1 MSGFGDTTYANLL
14 TARHGAVALVA
25 LNRPGAKNA
34 LNEAVR
40 ADLREAFA
48 AAERDAAVRAIVVA
62 GEGTSFCAG
71 ADIRE
76 LQARTVLGATWAPDR
91 IDVAIESA
99 TKPVVGALHG
109 YTFGGGLELALAFTI
124 RIAAD
129 TLKCGLPE
137 IKLGVFPGLGG
148 TQRLPR
154 IVGEGRALEIILT
167 GRTIDAQE
175 ALAIGLVTRVVPEG
189 ELRAEALALAK
200 RLADGPPIATRI
212 VVEAVRRASDMGR
225 AEGLDYE
232 RRLFGV
238 VCATEDKQ
246 EGIAAWLEKRTP
258 TFGGR

>member
-1 MSGFGDTTYANLL
+1 MAIEL
-14 TARHGAVALVA
+14 ARVEEFALIT
-25 LNRPGAKNA
+25 LNRPDALNA
-34 LNEAVR
+34 LSFALIRDLGTALDEVAQGDAR
-40 ADLREAFA
+40 ALL
-48 AAERDAAVRAIVVA
+48 ITGA
-62 GEGTSFCAG
+62 GPKAFCAG
-71 ADIRE
+71 ADIKE
-76 LQARTVLGATWAPDR
+76 LTGRTLAAQRQGAELGQAVFARLDR
-91 IDVAIESA
+91 MPMASVAIIN
-99 TKPVVGALHG
+99 G
-109 YTFGGGLELALAFTI
+109 YAFGGGLELALAFTI

-189 ELRAEALALAK
+189 ELRAEALALAQ

-212 VVEAVRRASDMGR
+212 VIEAVRRASDMGR